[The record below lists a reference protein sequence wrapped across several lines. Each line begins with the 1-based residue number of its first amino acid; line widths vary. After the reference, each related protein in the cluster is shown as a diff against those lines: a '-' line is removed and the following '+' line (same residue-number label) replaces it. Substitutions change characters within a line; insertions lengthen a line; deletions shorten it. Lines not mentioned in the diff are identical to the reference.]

1 MVLSGPDGSFTFST
15 TDIKTKAGSHASR
28 RVADSGVLDFIA
40 IGLGPFNLS
49 LACLAEPIREL
60 RGLFLERNED
70 FDWHPGMLI
79 DDTTLQNPFLADL
92 VSLADPKSKFSFL
105 NYCKQEGKLY
115 AYYIRERF
123 YLSRAEYNRYC
134 KWAIGQLSGI
144 AFGSQ
149 VERVEYV
156 ENVEKG
162 GGQGHYLVSGRHVR
176 TGVPFTHRAARLV
189 IGVGSVPQ
197 LPACCGDAREHCIHS
212 AQYVAR
218 KRELQQ
224 KRSIAVIGSGQSA
237 AEIFY
242 DLLKES
248 DEHDYALTWITRSP
262 RFFQMENTKL
272 TLEMISP
279 DYIDYFYNL
288 PEGVRE
294 DIIARQD
301 SLYKGVN
308 ASLINQIYDLL
319 DDRRSRGRN
328 NARLITNSELT
339 GCHRHR
345 GDDLFHLRF
354 AQRDE
359 GVQYTHVTDGAI
371 FATGYTQNVPGFID
385 GIRERIRWDDKGR
398 YRLSRNYAI
407 DVNAREVFVQNAG
420 LYSHGLTNPDLGMSC
435 YRNSCILRE
444 LTGVEHYKIERRI
457 ALQDFSVPDTE
468 AFVKGPLET
477 Q

>member
-1 MVLSGPDGSFTFST
+1 MISTPNIRIQPDTRSVNIAPSPEVF
-15 TDIKTKAGSHASR
+15 
-28 RVADSGVLDFIA
+28 DFIA

-49 LACLAEPIREL
+49 LACLAAPIRDL
-60 RGLFLERNED
+60 HGLFLERNED

-92 VSLADPKSKFSFL
+92 VSLADPRSKFSFL

-134 KWAIGQLSGI
+134 KWVIGQLSSV
-144 AFGSQ
+144 AFGFN
-149 VERVEYV
+149 VERVEYDV
-156 ENVEKG
+156 ERA
-162 GGQGHYLVSGRHVR
+162 HYVIQGRHTR
-176 TGVPFTHRAARLV
+176 TGQAFTHRAARLV

-197 LPACCGDAREHCIHS
+197 LPSCCNEIRERCLHS
-212 AQYVAR
+212 AQYVAN
-218 KRELQQ
+218 KAALQR

-242 DLLKES
+242 DVLKES
-248 DEHDYALTWITRSP
+248 DDHDYSLTWITRSS

-279 DYIDYFYNL
+279 DYIDYFYSL
-288 PEGVRE
+288 PDSVRE
-294 DIIARQD
+294 SIITKQD

-319 DDRRSRGRN
+319 DDRRSRGSN
-328 NARLITNSELT
+328 TARLITNSELT
-339 GCHRHR
+339 GCHHDRL
-345 GDDLFHLRF
+345 DDRFHLCF
-354 AQRDE
+354 VQRDE
-359 GVQYTHVTDGAI
+359 GVQYTHVTEGAI
-371 FATGYTQNVPGFID
+371 FATGYGQNVPGFID
-385 GIRERIRWDDKGR
+385 GIRQRIRWDGKGR
-398 YRLSRNYAI
+398 YMPSRNYAI
-407 DVNAREVFVQNAG
+407 DVNGSEVFIQNAG

-444 LTGVEHYKIERRI
+444 MTGVEHYKIERRI
-457 ALQDFSVPDTE
+457 ALQDFSVPDTD
-468 AFVKGPLET
+468 AFVKVPLEA

>member
-1 MVLSGPDGSFTFST
+1 MAQSGQRRNSIFST
-15 TDIKTKAGSHASR
+15 ANSPLSHTHQTSA
-28 RVADSGVLDFIA
+28 VLDFVA

-49 LACLAEPIREL
+49 LACLADPIREL
-60 RGLFLERNED
+60 NGLFLERNED

-92 VSLADPKSKFSFL
+92 VSLADPRSPFSFL

-134 KWAIGQLSGI
+134 KWAIGRLSSI
-144 AFGSQ
+144 RFGAN
-149 VERVEYV
+149 VERVDYDE
-156 ENVEKG
+156 EA
-162 GGQGHYLVSGRHVR
+162 GHYVVSGLEVR
-176 TGVPFTHRAARLV
+176 NARAFSYRAKRLV

-197 LPACCGDAREHCIHS
+197 LPACCGAVREHCIHS
-212 AQYVAR
+212 AHYVAR
-218 KRELQQ
+218 KAELQQ

-242 DLLKES
+242 DLLKDSNEFG
-248 DEHDYALTWITRSP
+248 YTLTWITRSP

-288 PEGVRE
+288 PDGVRE
-294 DIIARQD
+294 SIVAKQD

-319 DDRRSRGRN
+319 DDRRSRGERH
-328 NARLITNSELT
+328 AHLVTNSELT
-339 GCHRHR
+339 GCDYDPVEARY
-345 GDDLFHLRF
+345 HLRF

-359 GVQYTHVTDGAI
+359 GVQYTHATDGAI

-385 GIRERIRWDDKGR
+385 GIRSRIRWDDMGR

-407 DVNAREVFVQNAG
+407 DVTGRGIFVQNAG

-435 YRNSCILRE
+435 YRNSCILRA
-444 LTGVEHYKIERRI
+444 LTGVEHYPIERRI
-457 ALQDFSVPDTE
+457 ALQDFSVPDTD
-468 AFVKGPLET
+468 AFVKMPLET
-477 Q
+477 P

>member
-1 MVLSGPDGSFTFST
+1 MVLSAPSESSIMSRTNVVSG
-15 TDIKTKAGSHASR
+15 AHAP
-28 RVADSGVLDFIA
+28 VLDFIA

-49 LACLAEPIREL
+49 LACLADPIRDL
-60 RGLFLERNED
+60 HGLFLERNED

-134 KWAIGQLSGI
+134 KWAIRQLSSI
-144 AFGSQ
+144 AFGSN
-149 VERVEYV
+149 VESVEYDA
-156 ENVEKG
+156 
-162 GGQGHYLVSGRHVR
+162 QQRHYVVRGRHVR
-176 TGVPFTHRAARLV
+176 TGQPFMHRAVRLV

-197 LPACCGDAREHCIHS
+197 LPPCCDTLRERCIHS
-212 AQYVAR
+212 AHYVAR
-218 KRELQQ
+218 KSELQQ

-237 AEIFY
+237 AEIFH
-242 DLLKES
+242 DLLKAS
-248 DEHDYALTWITRSP
+248 DEHDYTLTWITRSP

-288 PEGVRE
+288 PDGVRE
-294 DIIARQD
+294 SIIAKQD

-319 DDRRSRGRN
+319 DDRRGRGCHS
-328 NARLITNSELT
+328 ARLITNSELT
-339 GCHRHR
+339 ACHHDGAHDR
-345 GDDLFHLRF
+345 FHLRF
-354 AQRDE
+354 VQRDE
-359 GVQYTHVTDGAI
+359 GVQYTHITEAAV
-371 FATGYTQNVPGFID
+371 FATGYGQNVPGFID

-407 DVNAREVFVQNAG
+407 DVNGGEIFVQNAG

-457 ALQDFSVPDTE
+457 ALQDFSVPDTD
-468 AFVKGPLET
+468 AFVKVPLEA

>member
-1 MVLSGPDGSFTFST
+1 MSTPKSFDVNPSRITGMVSP
-15 TDIKTKAGSHASR
+15 AGTNLE
-28 RVADSGVLDFIA
+28 VLDFLA

-49 LACLAEPIREL
+49 LACLADPIRDL
-60 RGLFLERNED
+60 RGRFLERNED

-92 VSLADPKSKFSFL
+92 VSLADPRSKFSFL

-123 YLSRAEYNRYC
+123 YLSREEYNRYC
-134 KWAIGQLSGI
+134 KWAISQLSSI
-144 AFGSQ
+144 AFGSN
-149 VERVEYV
+149 V
-156 ENVEKG
+156 ENVEYD
-162 GGQGHYLVSGRHVR
+162 QERALYIVRGRQTR
-176 TGVPFTHRAARLV
+176 TGQPFMYRAKRLV
-189 IGVGSVPQ
+189 VGVGSVPQ
-197 LPACCGDAREHCIHS
+197 LPECCGEMRDSCIHS
-212 AQYVAR
+212 AHYVAR
-218 KRELQQ
+218 KQALQQ

-248 DEHDYALTWITRSP
+248 DDHDYSLTWITRSP

-288 PEGVRE
+288 PDDVRAS
-294 DIIARQD
+294 IIAKQD

-308 ASLINQIYDLL
+308 ASLINRIYDLL
-319 DDRRSRGRN
+319 DDRRGRGHHT
-328 NARLITNSELT
+328 ARLITNSELT
-339 GCHRHR
+339 GCHHDSAQNCYR
-345 GDDLFHLRF
+345 LQFL
-354 AQRDE
+354 QRDE
-359 GVQYTHVTDGAI
+359 SVQYTHFTDGAI
-371 FATGYTQNVPGFID
+371 FATGYRQNVPAFID
-385 GIRERIRWDDKGR
+385 GIRERIRWDDKGH

-407 DVNAREVFVQNAG
+407 DVNERDIFVQNAG
-420 LYSHGLTNPDLGMSC
+420 LLSHGLTNPDLGMSC

-457 ALQDFSVPDTE
+457 ALQDFSVPDSE
-468 AFVKGPLET
+468 AFVKTPLEAR
-477 Q
+477 

>member
-1 MVLSGPDGSFTFST
+1 MST
-15 TDIKTKAGSHASR
+15 TNIHS
-28 RVADSGVLDFIA
+28 DSGTRLARAASSHEVLDFVA

-49 LACLAEPIREL
+49 LACLADPIRDL

-134 KWAIGQLSGI
+134 KWAIKQLSSI
-144 AFGSQ
+144 AFGSH
-149 VERVEYV
+149 VERVDYDADA
-156 ENVEKG
+156 
-162 GGQGHYLVSGRHVR
+162 GHYVISGRHVR
-176 TGVPFTHRAARLV
+176 TGQPFTHRAARLV

-197 LPACCGDAREHCIHS
+197 LPSCCDDVREHCLHS
-212 AQYVAR
+212 AQYVAN
-218 KRELQQ
+218 KSALQQ

-288 PEGVRE
+288 PDSVRE
-294 DIIARQD
+294 GIIAKQD

-319 DDRRSRGRN
+319 DDRRSRGGN

-339 GCHRHR
+339 GCHHDRIDNR
-345 GDDLFHLRF
+345 FHLRF
-354 AQRDE
+354 VQRDE

-371 FATGYTQNVPGFID
+371 FATGYGQNVPAFID
-385 GIRERIRWDDKGR
+385 GIRERISWDARGR
-398 YRLSRNYAI
+398 YKLSRNYAI
-407 DVNAREVFVQNAG
+407 DVNGGEVFVQNAG

-468 AFVKGPLET
+468 AFVKAPLEA

>member
-1 MVLSGPDGSFTFST
+1 MNTTPVYTGTGEGARPMRSAAST
-15 TDIKTKAGSHASR
+15 RSS
-28 RVADSGVLDFIA
+28 VLDFVA

-49 LACLAEPIREL
+49 LACLADPIHDL
-60 RGLFLERNED
+60 HGLFLERNEH

-79 DDTTLQNPFLADL
+79 DDCTLQNPFLADL

-134 KWAIGQLSGI
+134 QWAIAQLSSI
-144 AFGSQ
+144 SFGAH
-149 VERVEYV
+149 VDDIRYDREHDYYV
-156 ENVEKG
+156 
-162 GGQGHYLVSGRHVR
+162 VSGGYPR
-176 TGVPFTHRAARLV
+176 TGRTFTYHAKKIV
-189 IGVGSVPQ
+189 IGVGSVPC
-197 LPACCGDAREHCIHS
+197 LPACCDEAREHCIHS
-212 AQYVAR
+212 AHYVAC
-218 KRELQQ
+218 KEVLQKKQ
-224 KRSIAVIGSGQSA
+224 SIAVIGSGQSA

-242 DLLKES
+242 DLLRES
-248 DEHDYALTWITRSP
+248 DRHRYSLTWITRSP

-288 PEGVRE
+288 PENVRE
-294 DIIARQD
+294 SIVAKQD

-319 DDRRSRGRN
+319 DDRRSQGN
-328 NARLITNSELT
+328 NTARLVTNSELS
-339 GCHRHR
+339 GCHYDSAQ
-345 GDDLFHLRF
+345 GCFHLSF
-354 AQRDE
+354 EQRDE
-359 GVQYTHVTDGAI
+359 HAGYKHMTDGAV
-371 FATGYTQNVPGFID
+371 FATGYRQNVPAFIG
-385 GIRERIRWDDKGR
+385 GIRDRIRWDDKGR

-407 DVNAREVFVQNAG
+407 DIDERNIFVQNAG

-444 LTGVEHYKIERRI
+444 LTGVEHYKIEQRI
-457 ALQDFSVPDTE
+457 ALQDFSIPDTE
-468 AFVKGPLET
+468 AFVKMQLESR
-477 Q
+477 

>member
-1 MVLSGPDGSFTFST
+1 MSDPSVRASR
-15 TDIKTKAGSHASR
+15 HASR
-28 RVADSGVLDFIA
+28 SPELDFVA

-49 LACLAEPIREL
+49 LACLADPIRDL
-60 RGLFLERNED
+60 RGVFLERNED

-134 KWAIGQLSGI
+134 KWAIRQLTSI
-144 AFGSQ
+144 AFGSDVQ
-149 VERVEYV
+149 RIDYD
-156 ENVEKG
+156 END
-162 GGQGHYLVSGRHVR
+162 GHYVVTGKHVR
-176 TGVPFTHRAARLV
+176 SEEPFVYRAKRII

-197 LPACCGDAREHCIHS
+197 LPACCDPVRDRCIHS
-212 AQYVAR
+212 AQYTSQKPQVQ
-218 KRELQQ
+218 K

-248 DEHDYALTWITRSP
+248 DEHGYSLTWITRSP

-279 DYIDYFYNL
+279 DYIDYFFNL
-288 PEGVRE
+288 PDSVRE
-294 DIIARQD
+294 SIIAKQD

-319 DDRRSRGRN
+319 DDRRSRGDT

-339 GCHRHR
+339 GCHY
-345 GDDLFHLRF
+345 DENDCYHLRF
-354 AQRDE
+354 VQRDE
-359 GVQYTHVTDGAI
+359 GVQYTHVTDGAV
-371 FATGYTQNVPGFID
+371 FATGYTQNVPRFID
-385 GIRERIRWDDKGR
+385 GIRSRIRWDEKGR

-407 DVNAREVFVQNAG
+407 DLNQREIFVQNAG

-457 ALQDFSVPDTE
+457 ALQDFSVPDTD
-468 AFVKGPLET
+468 AFVKSPLEA

>member
-1 MVLSGPDGSFTFST
+1 MNTIHAYTG
-15 TDIKTKAGSHASR
+15 AGVEVPPVRSPAVTRSP
-28 RVADSGVLDFIA
+28 VIDFIA

-49 LACLAEPIREL
+49 LACLADPIRDL
-60 RGLFLERNED
+60 RGIFLERNEH

-79 DDTTLQNPFLADL
+79 DDCTLQNPFLADL

-134 KWAIGQLSGI
+134 KWAIAQLSSI
-144 AFGSQ
+144 SFGAHVDHIHYDS
-149 VERVEYV
+149 EHAHYV
-156 ENVEKG
+156 
-162 GGQGHYLVSGRHVR
+162 VSGRQPR
-176 TGVPFTHRAARLV
+176 TDRTFVYRARKLV
-189 IGVGSVPQ
+189 VGVGSVPL
-197 LPACCGDAREHCIHS
+197 LPACCDEAKEHCIHS
-212 AQYVAR
+212 ARYVAC
-218 KRELQQ
+218 KEALQQ
-224 KRSIAVIGSGQSA
+224 KQSITVIGSGQSA

-242 DLLKES
+242 DLLRES
-248 DEHDYALTWITRSP
+248 DQHRYALTWITRSP

-288 PEGVRE
+288 PDSVRE
-294 DIIARQD
+294 SIIAKQD

-319 DDRRSRGRN
+319 DDRRSQGN
-328 NARLITNSELT
+328 NTARLVTNSELS
-339 GCHRHR
+339 GCHYDHAE
-345 GDDLFHLRF
+345 DSFHLSF
-354 AQRDE
+354 EQRDE
-359 GVQYTHVTDGAI
+359 HARYKHVTDGAV
-371 FATGYTQNVPGFID
+371 FATGYGQNIPAFIN

-407 DVNAREVFVQNAG
+407 DVNERDIFVQNAG

-444 LTGVEHYKIERRI
+444 LTGVEHYKIEQRI
-457 ALQDFSVPDTE
+457 ALQDFSIPNTD
-468 AFVKGPLET
+468 AFVKMPLESR
-477 Q
+477 

>member
-1 MVLSGPDGSFTFST
+1 MST
-15 TDIKTKAGSHASR
+15 TNIQARHETHA
-28 RVADSGVLDFIA
+28 AKQPAALDFIA

-49 LACLAEPIREL
+49 LACLAEPIRDL
-60 RGLFLERNED
+60 HGLFLERNED

-92 VSLADPKSKFSFL
+92 VSLADPQSKFSFL

-134 KWAIGQLSGI
+134 KWAIRQLSSI
-144 AFGSQ
+144 VFGSN
-149 VERVEYV
+149 VEHVEYDA
-156 ENVEKG
+156 G
-162 GGQGHYLVSGRHVR
+162 RAHYVVSGRHVR
-176 TGVPFTHRAARLV
+176 TGQSFMYRAKRLV

-197 LPACCGDAREHCIHS
+197 LPSCCNDIREHCIHS
-212 AQYVAR
+212 AQYVAS
-218 KRELQQ
+218 KAQLQ
-224 KRSIAVIGSGQSA
+224 KKHSIAVIGSGQSA
-237 AEIFY
+237 AEIFH

-248 DEHDYALTWITRSP
+248 DEHDYSLTWITRSP

-288 PEGVRE
+288 PDGVRE
-294 DIIARQD
+294 SIIAKQD

-319 DDRRSRGRN
+319 DDHRSRGRQ

-339 GCHRHR
+339 GCQYDHA
-345 GDDLFHLRF
+345 DDRYRLRF
-354 AQRDE
+354 VQRDE
-359 GVQYTHVTDGAI
+359 RVQYTHVTEGAI
-371 FATGYTQNVPGFID
+371 FATGYTQNVPRFID

-407 DVNAREVFVQNAG
+407 DVNGRDIFVQNAG

-435 YRNSCILRE
+435 YRNSYILRE
-444 LTGVEHYKIERRI
+444 ITGVEHYRIERRI
-457 ALQDFSVPDTE
+457 ALQDFSVPDAD
-468 AFVKGPLET
+468 AFVKAPLEAE
-477 Q
+477 

>member
-1 MVLSGPDGSFTFST
+1 MPNLKSNP
-15 TDIKTKAGSHASR
+15 
-28 RVADSGVLDFIA
+28 DSGVLDFIA

-49 LACLAEPIREL
+49 LACLAEPIRDL

-92 VSLADPKSKFSFL
+92 VSLADPKSPFSFL

-134 KWAIGQLSGI
+134 KWAIGQLSSI
-144 AFGSQ
+144 AFGSL

-156 ENVEKG
+156 EGDG
-162 GGQGHYLVSGRHVR
+162 GAGHYVVSGRHVR
-176 TGVPFTHRAARLV
+176 SGAPFAHRATRLV

-197 LPACCGDAREHCIHS
+197 LPPCCEAVREHCIHS
-212 AQYVAR
+212 AHYVAR
-218 KRELQQ
+218 KRELQS

-237 AEIFY
+237 AEIFH

-248 DEHDYALTWITRSP
+248 DEHDYSLTWITRSP

-288 PEGVRE
+288 PGNVRE
-294 DIIARQD
+294 SIIARQD

-319 DDRRSRGRN
+319 DDRRSRGNLR
-328 NARLITNSELT
+328 ARLIANSELT
-339 GCHRHR
+339 GCHYDRAGER
-345 GDDLFHLRF
+345 FQLRF

-359 GVQYTHVTDGAI
+359 GVQFAHTTDGAI
-371 FATGYTQNVPGFID
+371 FATGYGQNVPGFID

-407 DVNAREVFVQNAG
+407 DVNERDIFVQNAG

-468 AFVKGPLET
+468 AFVKAPLET
-477 Q
+477 R

>member
-1 MVLSGPDGSFTFST
+1 MST
-15 TDIKTKAGSHASR
+15 TNVKPSPHSP
-28 RVADSGVLDFIA
+28 VLDFVA
-40 IGLGPFNLS
+40 VGLGPFNLS
-49 LACLAEPIREL
+49 LACLADPIRDL

-134 KWAIGQLSGI
+134 KWAISQLSSI

-149 VERVEYV
+149 VEHVTYDA
-156 ENVEKG
+156 
-162 GGQGHYLVSGRHVR
+162 QHGHYVVRGRHVR
-176 TGVPFTHRAARLV
+176 TGQPFTHLAARLV

-197 LPACCGDAREHCIHS
+197 LPSCCDELRERCIHS
-212 AQYVAR
+212 ADYVAR
-218 KRELQQ
+218 KAELQQ
-224 KRSIAVIGSGQSA
+224 KHSIAVIGSGQSA

-242 DLLKES
+242 DLLRES
-248 DEHDYALTWITRSP
+248 DEHDYTLTWITRSP

-288 PEGVRE
+288 PDRVRE
-294 DIIARQD
+294 TIIAKQD

-319 DDRRSRGRN
+319 DDRRSRGGN
-328 NARLITNSELT
+328 SARLITNSELT
-339 GCHRHR
+339 HCHHERR
-345 GDDLFHLRF
+345 DDRFHLRF
-354 AQRDE
+354 VQRDE

-371 FATGYTQNVPGFID
+371 FATGYGQNVPGFID

-407 DVNAREVFVQNAG
+407 DVSEREIFVQNAG

-468 AFVKGPLET
+468 AFVKAPLEA

>member
-1 MVLSGPDGSFTFST
+1 
-15 TDIKTKAGSHASR
+15 
-28 RVADSGVLDFIA
+28 VLDFIA

-49 LACLAEPIREL
+49 LACLADPIRDL

-92 VSLADPKSKFSFL
+92 VSLADPKSRFSFL

-134 KWAIGQLSGI
+134 KWAIGQLSSI
-144 AFGSQ
+144 AFGSN
-149 VERVEYV
+149 VDHVEYDAQ
-156 ENVEKG
+156 
-162 GGQGHYLVSGRHVR
+162 QGHYVVRGRHVR
-176 TGVPFTHRAARLV
+176 TGEPFTHRAARLV

-197 LPACCGDAREHCIHS
+197 LPACCDALRERCIHS
-212 AQYVAR
+212 AHYVAR
-218 KRELQQ
+218 KDELQQ
-224 KRSIAVIGSGQSA
+224 KRSIAVIGSGQSV

-279 DYIDYFYNL
+279 DYIDYFYGL
-288 PEGVRE
+288 PDSVRE
-294 DIIARQD
+294 GIIAKQD

-319 DDRRSRGRN
+319 DDRRSRGSN
-328 NARLITNSELT
+328 TARLITNSELT
-339 GCHRHR
+339 DCHHDRV
-345 GDDLFHLRF
+345 DDRFQLRF
-354 AQRDE
+354 VQRDE
-359 GVQYTHVTDGAI
+359 GVQYTHVTEGAI
-371 FATGYTQNVPGFID
+371 FATGYGQNVPGFID
-385 GIRERIRWDDKGR
+385 GIRERIHWDDKGR

-407 DVNAREVFVQNAG
+407 DRNGCEIFVQNAG

-457 ALQDFSVPDTE
+457 ALQDFSVPDTD
-468 AFVKGPLET
+468 AFVKAPLEA

>member
-1 MVLSGPDGSFTFST
+1 MVLSGPSESSIMST
-15 TDIKTKAGSHASR
+15 PNVKSKTVSR
-28 RVADSGVLDFIA
+28 PAPASGVLDFIA

-49 LACLAEPIREL
+49 LACLAEPIRDL
-60 RGLFLERNED
+60 RGLFLERNDD

-92 VSLADPKSKFSFL
+92 VSLADPKSPFSFL

-134 KWAIGQLSGI
+134 KWAIRQLSSI

-149 VERVEYV
+149 VERVDYV
-156 ENVEKG
+156 QNG
-162 GGQGHYLVSGRHVR
+162 GGEGHYVVSGRHVR
-176 TGVPFTHRAARLV
+176 TGAPFVHRAARLV

-197 LPACCGDAREHCIHS
+197 LPPCCDEAREHCIHS
-212 AQYVAR
+212 AHYVAR
-218 KRELQQ
+218 KRELQN

-237 AEIFY
+237 AEIFH

-248 DEHDYALTWITRSP
+248 DEHDYSLTWITRSP

-288 PEGVRE
+288 PDSVRE
-294 DIIARQD
+294 GIIAKQD

-319 DDRRSRGRN
+319 DDRRARGTH

-339 GCHRHR
+339 GCHYDRR
-345 GDDLFHLRF
+345 ESRFELCF

-371 FATGYTQNVPGFID
+371 FATGYGQNVPGFID

-407 DVNAREVFVQNAG
+407 DVNERDIFVQNAG

-444 LTGVEHYKIERRI
+444 ITGVEHYKIERRI

-468 AFVKGPLET
+468 AFVKAPLET
-477 Q
+477 P

>member
-1 MVLSGPDGSFTFST
+1 MST
-15 TDIKTKAGSHASR
+15 TNIFHERKPRTAG
-28 RVADSGVLDFIA
+28 ADSPAGTNPEVLDFIA

-49 LACLAEPIREL
+49 LACLADPIRDL
-60 RGLFLERNED
+60 HGRFLERNED

-123 YLSRAEYNRYC
+123 YLSRQEYNRYC
-134 KWAIGQLSGI
+134 KWAIRQLSSI
-144 AFGSQ
+144 AFGS
-149 VERVEYV
+149 
-156 ENVEKG
+156 NVEKVEYDHEPA
-162 GGQGHYLVSGRHVR
+162 HYVVSGRHVR
-176 TGVPFTHRAARLV
+176 TGEPFIYRAKRLV
-189 IGVGSVPQ
+189 VGVGSVPQ
-197 LPACCGDAREHCIHS
+197 LPPCCDEMRERCIHS
-212 AQYVAR
+212 AHYVAR
-218 KRELQQ
+218 KQELQQ

-237 AEIFY
+237 AEIFH

-248 DEHDYALTWITRSP
+248 DNYDYSLTWITRSP

-288 PEGVRE
+288 PGNVRE
-294 DIIARQD
+294 SIIAKQD

-319 DDRRSRGRN
+319 DDRRSRGQH

-339 GCHRHR
+339 GCHHDHV
-345 GDDLFHLRF
+345 DDRYHLQF
-354 AQRDE
+354 VQRDE
-359 GVQYTHVTDGAI
+359 GVQYTHITDGAI
-371 FATGYTQNVPGFID
+371 FATGYRQNVPGFID
-385 GIRERIRWDDKGR
+385 GIRERIRWDDKGH

-407 DVNAREVFVQNAG
+407 DVNERDIFVQNAG
-420 LYSHGLTNPDLGMSC
+420 LLSHGLTNPDLGMSC

-468 AFVKGPLET
+468 AFVKAPLEAR
-477 Q
+477 

>member
-1 MVLSGPDGSFTFST
+1 MST
-15 TDIKTKAGSHASR
+15 TNIFSGHGPGPSSTRSHAATSP
-28 RVADSGVLDFIA
+28 AALDFVA

-49 LACLAEPIREL
+49 LACLADPIRDL

-92 VSLADPKSKFSFL
+92 VSLADPQSKFSFL

-134 KWAIGQLSGI
+134 KWAIGQLSSI
-144 AFGSQ
+144 SFGSN
-149 VERVEYV
+149 V
-156 ENVEKG
+156 ENVEYDSEHA
-162 GGQGHYLVSGRHVR
+162 HYVVSGRHVR
-176 TGVPFTHRAARLV
+176 TGQPFVYRARRLV

-197 LPACCGDAREHCIHS
+197 LPACCDDVRERCVHS
-212 AQYVAR
+212 AHYVAR

-248 DEHDYALTWITRSP
+248 DDHDYSITWITRSP

-288 PEGVRE
+288 PDTVRE
-294 DIIARQD
+294 NIIAKQD

-319 DDRRSRGRN
+319 DDRRSRGHHT
-328 NARLITNSELT
+328 ARLITNSELT
-339 GCHRHR
+339 GCHHDRI
-345 GDDLFHLRF
+345 DDRFRLRF
-354 AQRDE
+354 VQRDE

-371 FATGYTQNVPGFID
+371 FATGYAQNVPGFID
-385 GIRERIRWDDKGR
+385 GIRQRIRWDDKGR

-407 DVNAREVFVQNAG
+407 DVNERDVFVQNAG

-444 LTGVEHYKIERRI
+444 LTGVEYYKIERRI
-457 ALQDFSVPDTE
+457 ALQDFSVPDTD
-468 AFVKGPLET
+468 AFVKVPLEAR
-477 Q
+477 

>member
-1 MVLSGPDGSFTFST
+1 MST
-15 TDIKTKAGSHASR
+15 TNIHS
-28 RVADSGVLDFIA
+28 DSGTRLARAASSHEVLDFVA

-49 LACLAEPIREL
+49 LACLADPIRDL

-134 KWAIGQLSGI
+134 KWAIKQLSSI
-144 AFGSQ
+144 AFGSH
-149 VERVEYV
+149 VERVDYDADA
-156 ENVEKG
+156 
-162 GGQGHYLVSGRHVR
+162 GHYVISGRHVR
-176 TGVPFTHRAARLV
+176 TGQPFTHRAARLV

-197 LPACCGDAREHCIHS
+197 LPSCCDDVREHCLHS
-212 AQYVAR
+212 AQYVAN
-218 KRELQQ
+218 KAALQQ

-288 PEGVRE
+288 PDSVRE
-294 DIIARQD
+294 GIIAKQD

-319 DDRRSRGRN
+319 DDRRSRGGN

-339 GCHRHR
+339 GCHHDRI
-345 GDDLFHLRF
+345 DDRFHLRF
-354 AQRDE
+354 VQRDE
-359 GVQYTHVTDGAI
+359 G
-371 FATGYTQNVPGFID
+371 P
-385 GIRERIRWDDKGR
+385 
-398 YRLSRNYAI
+398 
-407 DVNAREVFVQNAG
+407 
-420 LYSHGLTNPDLGMSC
+420 
-435 YRNSCILRE
+435 
-444 LTGVEHYKIERRI
+444 
-457 ALQDFSVPDTE
+457 
-468 AFVKGPLET
+468 
-477 Q
+477 

>member
-1 MVLSGPDGSFTFST
+1 MVLSATGESSIMST
-15 TDIKTKAGSHASR
+15 TNVKPGPPLP
-28 RVADSGVLDFIA
+28 VLDFVA

-49 LACLAEPIREL
+49 LACLADPIRDL

-134 KWAIGQLSGI
+134 KWAISQLSSV
-144 AFGSQ
+144 AFGSS
-149 VERVEYV
+149 VEHVDYDAQQGYYV
-156 ENVEKG
+156 VR
-162 GGQGHYLVSGRHVR
+162 GRHVR
-176 TGVPFTHRAARLV
+176 TGQPFMHRAARLV

-197 LPACCGDAREHCIHS
+197 LPPCCSELHERCIHS
-212 AQYVAR
+212 AHYVAR
-218 KRELQQ
+218 KAELQQ

-248 DEHDYALTWITRSP
+248 DEHDYTLTWITRSS

-288 PEGVRE
+288 PDGVRE
-294 DIIARQD
+294 NIIAKQD

-319 DDRRSRGRN
+319 DDRRSRGSNR
-328 NARLITNSELT
+328 ARLITNSELSA
-339 GCHRHR
+339 CHHDRIEDR
-345 GDDLFHLRF
+345 FHLRF
-354 AQRDE
+354 VQRDE

-371 FATGYTQNVPGFID
+371 FATGYGQNVPGFID
-385 GIRERIRWDDKGR
+385 GIRARIRWDNKGR

-407 DVNAREVFVQNAG
+407 DVSGREIFVQNAG

-468 AFVKGPLET
+468 AFVKTPLEA

>member
-1 MVLSGPDGSFTFST
+1 MVLSGPSGNSIISMPNVKPKTGSRP
-15 TDIKTKAGSHASR
+15 APGSR
-28 RVADSGVLDFIA
+28 VLDFIA
-40 IGLGPFNLS
+40 VGLGPFNLS
-49 LACLAEPIREL
+49 LACLAEPIRDL
-60 RGLFLERNED
+60 HGLFLERNED

-92 VSLADPKSKFSFL
+92 VSLADPQSKFSFL

-134 KWAIGQLSGI
+134 KWVIRQLSSI
-144 AFGSQ
+144 VFGSQ

-156 ENVEKG
+156 EHDG
-162 GGQGHYLVSGRHVR
+162 GEGHYVVSGRHVR
-176 TGVPFTHRAARLV
+176 TGAPFVHRAARLV

-197 LPACCGDAREHCIHS
+197 LPPCCEDARVHCIHS
-212 AQYVAR
+212 AHYVAR
-218 KRELQQ
+218 KRELQK

-248 DEHDYALTWITRSP
+248 DEHDYSLTWITRSP

-288 PEGVRE
+288 PDSVRE
-294 DIIARQD
+294 SIIAKQD

-319 DDRRSRGRN
+319 DDRRARGSS

-339 GCHRHR
+339 GCDYDQREAR
-345 GDDLFHLRF
+345 FQLRF
-354 AQRDE
+354 VQRDE
-359 GVQYTHVTDGAI
+359 GLQYTHATDGAI
-371 FATGYTQNVPGFID
+371 FATGYGQNVPGFID

-407 DVNAREVFVQNAG
+407 DVNDCDIFVQNAG

-468 AFVKGPLET
+468 AFVKAPLET

>member
-1 MVLSGPDGSFTFST
+1 MVLSGPGSTHFMSEPST
-15 TDIKTKAGSHASR
+15 RGPR
-28 RVADSGVLDFIA
+28 RATRPPVLDFVA

-49 LACLAEPIREL
+49 LACLAEPIRDL
-60 RGLFLERNED
+60 RGLFLDRNED

-134 KWAIGQLSGI
+134 KWTIRQLPGI
-144 AFGSQ
+144 AFGSD
-149 VERVEYV
+149 VERIEYDEVE
-156 ENVEKG
+156 
-162 GGQGHYLVSGRHVR
+162 GHYIVSGRHVR
-176 TGVPFTHRAARLV
+176 SGQPFEHRAVRLV

-197 LPACCGDAREHCIHS
+197 LPACCDEIREHCIHS
-212 AQYVAR
+212 SHYTAR
-218 KRELQQ
+218 KESLQT

-237 AEIFY
+237 AEIFH
-242 DLLKES
+242 DLLKDS
-248 DEHDYALTWITRSP
+248 DEHGYALTWITRSP

-279 DYIDYFYNL
+279 DYIDYFYGL
-288 PEGVRE
+288 PENVRE
-294 DIIARQD
+294 GIIAKQD

-319 DDRRSRGRN
+319 DDRRSRGN
-328 NARLITNSELT
+328 NQARLITNSELT
-339 GCHRHR
+339 ACQYDAA
-345 GDDLFHLRF
+345 DDRYHLRF
-354 AQRDE
+354 VQRDE
-359 GVQYTHVTDGAI
+359 GVQYTHATEGAV
-371 FATGYTQNVPGFID
+371 FATGYTQNVPRFID

-407 DVNAREVFVQNAG
+407 DVDERDIFVQNAG

-444 LTGVEHYKIERRI
+444 ITGVEHYKIERRI
-457 ALQDFSVPDTE
+457 ALQDFSVPDTD
-468 AFVKGPLET
+468 AFVKAPLEA

>member
-1 MVLSGPDGSFTFST
+1 MFLS
-15 TDIKTKAGSHASR
+15 ASGESSIMSR
-28 RVADSGVLDFIA
+28 TNLKPEANSRPAPGTGVLDFIA

-49 LACLAEPIREL
+49 LACLAEPIRDL
-60 RGLFLERNED
+60 RGLFLERSED

-134 KWAIGQLSGI
+134 KWAIRQLSSI
-144 AFGSQ
+144 AFGSH

-156 ENVEKG
+156 ESAGER
-162 GGQGHYLVSGRHVR
+162 GHYVVSGRHVR
-176 TGVPFTHRAARLV
+176 TGKPFTHRAARLV
-189 IGVGSVPQ
+189 VGVGSVPQ
-197 LPACCGDAREHCIHS
+197 LPACCDEAREHCIHS
-212 AQYVAR
+212 AHYVAR

-237 AEIFY
+237 AEIFH

-248 DEHDYALTWITRSP
+248 DEHGYALTWITRSP

-288 PEGVRE
+288 PDGVRE
-294 DIIARQD
+294 SIIARQD

-319 DDRRSRGRN
+319 DDRRSRGCN
-328 NARLITNSELT
+328 SARLITNSELT
-339 GCHRHR
+339 GCHYDHS
-345 GDDLFHLRF
+345 DDRFHLRF
-354 AQRDE
+354 VQRDE
-359 GVQYTHVTDGAI
+359 GVQYTHATDGAI
-371 FATGYTQNVPGFID
+371 FATGYGQNVPGFID

-398 YRLSRNYAI
+398 YLPSRNYAI
-407 DVNAREVFVQNAG
+407 DVNGRDIFVQNAG
-420 LYSHGLTNPDLGMSC
+420 LHSHGLTNPDLGMSC

-468 AFVKGPLET
+468 AFVKAPLEA

>member
-1 MVLSGPDGSFTFST
+1 MSNPGVRASR
-15 TDIKTKAGSHASR
+15 HASR
-28 RVADSGVLDFIA
+28 SPVLDFVA

-49 LACLAEPIREL
+49 LACLADPIRDL
-60 RGLFLERNED
+60 RGVFLERNED

-134 KWAIGQLSGI
+134 KWAIRQLTSI
-144 AFGSQ
+144 AFGSDVQ
-149 VERVEYV
+149 RIDYD
-156 ENVEKG
+156 END
-162 GGQGHYLVSGRHVR
+162 GHYVITGKHVR
-176 TGVPFTHRAARLV
+176 SGEPFVYRAQRII

-197 LPACCGDAREHCIHS
+197 LPACCDPVRDRCVHS
-212 AQYVAR
+212 AQYTSQKAQVQ
-218 KRELQQ
+218 K

-248 DEHDYALTWITRSP
+248 DEHDYSLTWITRSP

-279 DYIDYFYNL
+279 DYIDYFFNL
-288 PEGVRE
+288 PDSVRE
-294 DIIARQD
+294 SIIAKQD

-319 DDRRSRGRN
+319 DDRRSRGRM

-339 GCHRHR
+339 GCLY
-345 GDDLFHLRF
+345 DENDCYHLRF
-354 AQRDE
+354 VQRDE
-359 GVQYTHVTDGAI
+359 GVQYTHVTDGAV
-371 FATGYTQNVPGFID
+371 FATGYAQNVPCFID
-385 GIRERIRWDDKGR
+385 GIHSRIRWDEKGR

-407 DVNAREVFVQNAG
+407 DLNQHEIFVQNAG

-457 ALQDFSVPDTE
+457 ALQDFSVPDTD
-468 AFVKGPLET
+468 AFVKSPLEA

>member
-1 MVLSGPDGSFTFST
+1 MST
-15 TDIKTKAGSHASR
+15 TNVKPGPPLP
-28 RVADSGVLDFIA
+28 VLDFVA

-49 LACLAEPIREL
+49 LACLADPIRDL

-134 KWAIGQLSGI
+134 KWAISQLSSV
-144 AFGSQ
+144 AFGSS
-149 VERVEYV
+149 VEHVDYDAQQGYYV
-156 ENVEKG
+156 VR
-162 GGQGHYLVSGRHVR
+162 GRHVR
-176 TGVPFTHRAARLV
+176 TGQPFMHRAARLV

-197 LPACCGDAREHCIHS
+197 LPPCCSELHERCIHS
-212 AQYVAR
+212 AHYVAR
-218 KRELQQ
+218 KAELQQ

-248 DEHDYALTWITRSP
+248 DEHDYTLTWITRSS

-288 PEGVRE
+288 PDGVRE
-294 DIIARQD
+294 NIIAKQD

-319 DDRRSRGRN
+319 DDRRSRGSNR
-328 NARLITNSELT
+328 ARLITNSELSA
-339 GCHRHR
+339 CHHDRIEDR
-345 GDDLFHLRF
+345 FHLRF
-354 AQRDE
+354 VQRDE

-371 FATGYTQNVPGFID
+371 FATGYGQNVPGFID
-385 GIRERIRWDDKGR
+385 GIRARIRWDNKGR

-407 DVNAREVFVQNAG
+407 DVSGREIFVQNAG

-468 AFVKGPLET
+468 AFVKTPLEA

>member
-1 MVLSGPDGSFTFST
+1 MALSGPSRTNFAPEPGERERR
-15 TDIKTKAGSHASR
+15 KTSR
-28 RVADSGVLDFIA
+28 PPVLDFVA

-49 LACLAEPIREL
+49 LACLADPIRDL

-134 KWAIGQLSGI
+134 KWAIRQLSSI
-144 AFGSQ
+144 AFGSN
-149 VERVEYV
+149 VERVEY
-156 ENVEKG
+156 EADE
-162 GGQGHYLVSGRHVR
+162 GHYVISGRHVR
-176 TGVPFTHRAARLV
+176 TGERFVHRTARLV
-189 IGVGSVPQ
+189 IGVGSAPQ
-197 LPACCGDAREHCIHS
+197 LPACCDEIREHCIHS
-212 AQYVAR
+212 SHYTAR
-218 KRELQQ
+218 KRELQE
-224 KRSIAVIGSGQSA
+224 KGSIAVIGSGQSA
-237 AEIFY
+237 AEIFH

-248 DEHDYALTWITRSP
+248 DERDYSLTWITRSP

-288 PEGVRE
+288 PENVRE
-294 DIIARQD
+294 SIIAKQD

-328 NARLITNSELT
+328 HARLITNSELT
-339 GCHRHR
+339 ACRYDAFDER
-345 GDDLFHLRF
+345 YRLQFV
-354 AQRDE
+354 QRDE
-359 GVQYTHVTDGAI
+359 RVQYTHVTDGAI
-371 FATGYTQNVPGFID
+371 FATGYTQNVPAFID
-385 GIRERIRWDDKGR
+385 GIRSRIRWDEKGR
-398 YRLSRNYAI
+398 YKLSRNYAI
-407 DVNAREVFVQNAG
+407 DVCERDIFVQNAG

-457 ALQDFSVPDTE
+457 ALQDFSVPDTD
-468 AFVKGPLET
+468 AFVKAPMEA